1 MLMRRRDFI
10 TLLGG
15 AAMILPAAVGGAE
28 SFPTRPIRLIVPYPA
43 GGGTDIVGRVL
54 GQKLHESLGQ
64 PVVIDNRGGAGGTL
78 GTAAAA
84 KSAPDGYTLLLVP
97 TSHVINPS
105 IYAKLPFDTEKDFA
119 PITMVASAAI
129 LMAVHPRVP
138 ADTVRGFVEAA
149 KASPRALAN
158 YGSAGTGTVFHL
170 TGELFK
176 QLTGLQLQHVPYRGG
191 APTVTALLAGE
202 IPLAFETMLA
212 LQPHVRAGTLR
223 ALAVTSPRRSAIMP
237 EIPTTAEAGFPS
249 LVADNSYAL
258 FAPAGTPA
266 PILTQLHDATVAA
279 LALPEVRDQLREQGA
294 EVVGNSAAEL
304 AARSRPTSSLR
315 MAPTP
320 LLSCGRWTAPFRPC
334 SRPSAMRSAP
344 DLSRAWR
351 GRAATPPVGWS
362 CSRRSPR
369 GRRGRRSCATPPYH
383 PAPASLPSSRRW
395 RRRSAWRSTR
405 STWAAPARSSARLR
419 SLHALPT
426 VA

>member
-1 MLMRRRDFI
+1 MRI

-15 AAMILPAAVGGAE
+15 AAIILPAAGDAAE
-28 SFPTRPIRLIVPYPA
+28 VFPTRPIRLIVPYPA

-54 GQKLHESLGQ
+54 GQKLHESMHQ
-64 PVVIDNRGGAGGTL
+64 PVVIDNRGGAGGTI
-78 GTAAAA
+78 GTAVVA

-105 IYAKLPFDTEKDFA
+105 IYAKLPYDTERDFA

-129 LMAVHPRVP
+129 LMAVQPSVP
-138 ADTVRGFVEAA
+138 ANTVRAFIEAA
-149 KASPRALAN
+149 KARPQTLAN

-191 APTVTALLAGE
+191 APTITALLAGE

-237 EIPTTAEAGFPS
+237 DIPTTAEAGFPA

-266 PILTQLHDATVAA
+266 PILARLHDATIAA
-279 LALPEVRDQLREQGA
+279 LALPEVHDQLREQGA
-294 EVVGNSAAEL
+294 EVVGNSPAEL
-304 AARSRPTSSLR
+304 SAYV
-315 MAPTP
+315 
-320 LLSCGRWTAPFRPC
+320 TAEIPK
-334 SRPSAMRSAP
+334 
-344 DLSRAWR
+344 
-351 GRAATPPVGWS
+351 
-362 CSRRSPR
+362 
-369 GRRGRRSCATPPYH
+369 
-383 PAPASLPSSRRW
+383 
-395 RRRSAWRSTR
+395 
-405 STWAAPARSSARLR
+405 WAALARQAGVQ
-419 SLHALPT
+419 PQ
-426 VA
+426 